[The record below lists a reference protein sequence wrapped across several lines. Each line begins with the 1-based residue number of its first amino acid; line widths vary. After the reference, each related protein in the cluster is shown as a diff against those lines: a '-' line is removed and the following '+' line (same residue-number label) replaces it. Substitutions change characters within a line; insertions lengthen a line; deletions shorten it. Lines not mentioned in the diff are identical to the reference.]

1 MQTLA
6 VPGLIDVPAPDRC
19 RARRNWR
26 RAALALLVAGACVA
40 GWQWARPMLAER
52 LAEAMLPAQKLG
64 LGQGVLRELDIHT
77 LAPSRLPLLQQQRLA
92 SALAGLQAPHE
103 GAPPHRLLF
112 RSGQAGAVAFA
123 LPSGDIILG
132 DALVQA
138 LPDEAALLA
147 VLAHELGHLQRRH
160 MLKRLVQEAMLPTAA
175 GMATG
180 EMGWIVASAAA
191 LAPQLVWPQHAEME
205 ADAYAA
211 DLLEHNGL
219 SLRSLQEAPQALHA
233 LGGMQHP
240 HLTLH
245 PLSGERLARLRERA
259 AP

>member
-6 VPGLIDVPAPDRC
+6 VTDLIEIPAPGL
-19 RARRNWR
+19 RRTGRPWR
-26 RAALALLVAGACVA
+26 RAALALLVAAACVA
-40 GWQWARPMLAER
+40 GWQLARPLLADE
-52 LAEAMLPAQKLG
+52 LADAMSPAQETR

-77 LAPSRLPLLQQQRLA
+77 LAPSKLPLAQQERLA
-92 SALAGLQAPHE
+92 SAFAGLQAPHE

-112 RSGQAGAVAFA
+112 RSGHTGALAFA
-123 LPSGDIILG
+123 LPSGDIIVG

-138 LPDEAALLA
+138 LPDDAAVLA

-160 MLKRLVQEAMLPTAA
+160 MLKRLVQEALLPAA
-175 GMATG
+175 VGMASG
-180 EMGWIVASAAA
+180 DMDWAVASTAA
-191 LAPQLVWPQHAEME
+191 LAPQMAWPQQAEVE

-233 LGGMQHP
+233 QGGTQHP
-240 HLTLH
+240 HLLLH
-245 PLSGERLARLRERA
+245 PLSGERLAHLRERA
-259 AP
+259 H

>member
-6 VPGLIDVPAPDRC
+6 VSDLLDVPARGRR
-19 RARRNWR
+19 RARRPWR
-26 RAALALLVAGACVA
+26 RAALAVLLAAAGVA
-40 GWQWARPMLAER
+40 GWQLLRPLLAEQ
-52 LAEAMLPAQKLG
+52 LADAMTPAQELR

-77 LAPSRLPLLQQQRLA
+77 LAPSKLPAAQQERLA
-92 SALAGLQAPHE
+92 SAFAGLQAPHE
-103 GAPPHRLLF
+103 GAPPHRLQF
-112 RSGQAGAVAFA
+112 RSGHAGAVAFA
-123 LPSGDIILG
+123 LPSGDIILD

-138 LPDEAALLA
+138 LPDEAAVLA

-175 GMATG
+175 GMLGGDMAWAVSST
-180 EMGWIVASAAA
+180 AS
-191 LAPQLVWPQHAEME
+191 LAPQLPWAQQAEIE

-219 SLRSLQEAPQALHA
+219 ALRSLQEAPQALHA
-233 LGGMQHP
+233 LGGLQHP
-240 HLTLH
+240 YLILH

-259 AP
+259 TR